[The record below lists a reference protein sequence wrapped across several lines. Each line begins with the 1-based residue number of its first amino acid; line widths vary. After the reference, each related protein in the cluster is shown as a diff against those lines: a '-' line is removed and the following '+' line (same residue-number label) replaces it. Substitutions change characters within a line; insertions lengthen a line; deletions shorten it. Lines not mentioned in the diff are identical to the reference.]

1 MNHRKGKILL
11 VGFGPGS
18 AEHMT
23 QRAREA
29 IAEAD
34 TVIGYSTYI
43 NLVRDLLDGKE
54 VVRKGMTEEIDRC
67 IEAWER
73 ARQGKT
79 VALVSSGDIGVY
91 GMAGPTYETLF
102 DAGWTPDSDIEVE
115 VIPGATALNAA
126 ASLIGAPLTHDF
138 CAISLSDL
146 LTPWPRIA
154 RRLEAAGR
162 ADFVVA
168 LYNPKSGRRTRQIVE
183 AQRILLRYRR
193 PDTPV
198 AIVKSAYR
206 AKQDIQLVTL
216 EEMAE
221 RKIGML
227 TTVLVGNSQTF
238 ARHGLMV
245 TPRGYGNKYDPET
258 GAIREGEQAGRSLR
272 LGLEN
277 WQACA
282 AEWLAEDPTRTPEAA
297 AEHFDAP
304 PGAVLAA
311 IAARPAA
318 GAWEA
323 VRLAAERLPEMADHV
338 LRRGRIRVEMG
349 GAGGMRGKLVMEA
362 AQLSLTHDRLAG
374 SHPDCRLEARWND
387 LRHVFLLREA
397 DGRRELLGFDTADA
411 ELFRLGA
418 DDAASRAMFDDLW
431 ARYRGVS
438 TLNENAGAFSTG

>member
-1 MNHRKGKILL
+1 MNDRKGKILL

-102 DAGWTPDSDIEVE
+102 AAGWTPDSEIAVE

-282 AEWLAEDPTRTPEAA
+282 AEWLAEDPMRTPEAA

-304 PGAVLAA
+304 PGAILAA

-323 VRLAAERLPEMADHV
+323 VRLAAERLPEV
-338 LRRGRIRVEMG
+338 VGNLLRRGRIRVEMG

-362 AQLSLTHDRLAG
+362 PQLALTHDGLAS

>member
-1 MNHRKGKILL
+1 MTDKHGKILL

-18 AEHMT
+18 QEHMT
-23 QRAREA
+23 HRARTA
-29 IAEAD
+29 IEEAD
-34 TVIGYSTYI
+34 VVIGYSTYI

-79 VALVSSGDIGVY
+79 VALVSSGDIGIY
-91 GMAGPTYETLF
+91 GMAGPTYETLLA
-102 DAGWTPDSDIEVE
+102 AGWTPDDGIEVE

-162 ADFVVA
+162 GDFVIA

-206 AKQDIQLVTL
+206 KKQDIQLVTL
-216 EEMAE
+216 EEMTE

-227 TTVLVGNSQTF
+227 TTVLIGNSQTY
-238 ARHGLMV
+238 ARHGLMI
-245 TPRGYGNKYDPET
+245 TPRGYGNKYDTET

-272 LGLEN
+272 MGLEN
-277 WQACA
+277 WKACA
-282 AEWLAEDPTRTPEAA
+282 RAWLREEPSRTPEEAA
-297 AEHFDAP
+297 RHFDAP
-304 PGAVLAA
+304 LGEILSA
-311 IAARPAA
+311 IAESEGDGGA
-318 GAWEA
+318 GAWS
-323 VRLAAERLPEMADHV
+323 AARVQGA
-338 LRRGRIRVEMG
+338 RIDD
-349 GAGGMRGKLVMEA
+349 LLEA
-362 AQLSLTHDRLAG
+362 AAQWGRLHARVASGTGAECELTLEGSDLRLKDGWLGVESDHFRLRIDRSRVQQAWFVRRAGAESAVHFLDAAGEPVFALSLAG
-374 SHPDCRLEARWND
+374 R
-387 LRHVFLLREA
+387 
-397 DGRRELLGFDTADA
+397 DGRPEPGAQQAYDRAWQDLA
-411 ELFRLGA
+411 ECLA
-418 DDAASRAMFDDLW
+418 
-431 ARYRGVS
+431 
-438 TLNENAGAFSTG
+438 

>member
-1 MNHRKGKILL
+1 MTDKHGKILL

-18 AEHMT
+18 QEHMT
-23 QRAREA
+23 HRARAA
-29 IAEAD
+29 IEEAD
-34 TVIGYSTYI
+34 VVIGYSTYI

-91 GMAGPTYETLF
+91 GMAGPTYETLLA
-102 DAGWTPDSDIEVE
+102 AGWTPDDGIEVE

-162 ADFVVA
+162 GDFVIA

-206 AKQDIQLVTL
+206 KKQDIQLVTL

-227 TTVLVGNSQTF
+227 TTVLIGNSQTY
-238 ARHGLMV
+238 ARHGLMI
-245 TPRGYGNKYDPET
+245 TPRGYGNKYDTET

-272 LGLEN
+272 MGLEN
-277 WQACA
+277 WKACA
-282 AEWLAEDPTRTPEAA
+282 RAWLREEPSRTPEEAA
-297 AEHFDAP
+297 RHFDAP
-304 PGAVLAA
+304 LGEILSA
-311 IAARPAA
+311 IAESEGDSGADAWSAARVQ
-318 GAWEA
+318 GA
-323 VRLAAERLPEMADHV
+323 
-338 LRRGRIRVEMG
+338 RIDD
-349 GAGGMRGKLVMEA
+349 LLEA
-362 AQLSLTHDRLAG
+362 AAQWGRLHARVASGTGAECRLTVDNPVFLRDGDRL
-374 SHPDCRLEARWND
+374 RLEAPQFSLEIELPRLGQAWFLCRAEAESAVHFLD
-387 LRHVFLLREA
+387 AAGREVFALSLAGR
-397 DGRRELLGFDTADA
+397 DGRPEPGAQQAHDRAWQDLA
-411 ELFRLGA
+411 EFLA
-418 DDAASRAMFDDLW
+418 
-431 ARYRGVS
+431 
-438 TLNENAGAFSTG
+438 